1 MDKKKFT
8 SQNFEVKKVFS
19 KIKKKINYKSN
30 GEIDNILQE
39 KIENVY
45 NREWSNLEKGFQ
57 KNRLNMYIN
66 TEVEKRKLNN
76 SQHANLKNMINVSY
90 KKKLFTNTTVK
101 YDIEKGLIEEIN
113 ILKFCDKEKLYTI
126 TSTAQKKK
134 KKPQKNIF
142 SNKHSK
148 PSNLIN
154 KYLKKN
160 NDYKEKLNQEK
171 MTTKLYIDNI
181 IN

>member
-8 SQNFEVKKVFS
+8 SKNFEVKKVFS

-45 NREWSNLEKGFQ
+45 NREWCKLENGFQ
-57 KNRLNMYIN
+57 KNRLNMFIN
-66 TEVEKRKLNN
+66 TEVKNRKLND
-76 SQHANLKNMINVSY
+76 SQHVQLKNMIYVSY
-90 KKKLFTNTTVK
+90 KKKLFTNTAIK
-101 YDIEKGLIEEIN
+101 YNLEKGLIEEIY
-113 ILKFCDKEKLYTI
+113 ILKFCDKEKIYTI
-126 TSTAQKKK
+126 TPAAKK
-134 KKPQKNIF
+134 KKPKKNIF

-160 NDYKEKLNQEK
+160 NDYKEKLKQDK
-171 MTTKLYIDNI
+171 MTTKLYIDNLK
-181 IN
+181 N

>member
-1 MDKKKFT
+1 MDKKKFI

-30 GEIDNILQE
+30 IEINNILQE

-45 NREWSNLEKGFQ
+45 NREWSKLEKGFQ

-66 TEVEKRKLNN
+66 TEVEKKKLNP
-76 SQHANLKNMINVSY
+76 SQHAHLKNMIYVSY
-90 KKKLFTNTTVK
+90 KKKLLTNNTIN
-101 YDIEKGLIEEIN
+101 YNIEKGLIEEIN
-113 ILKFCDKEKLYTI
+113 ILNFCDKQKLYTM
-126 TSTAQKKK
+126 TATTQKKK
-134 KKPQKNIF
+134 PPKNIF
-142 SNKHSK
+142 SKPSK

-160 NDYKEKLNQEK
+160 NDYKEKLNQDK
-171 MTTKLYIDNI
+171 MTTKLYIDNLK
-181 IN
+181 N